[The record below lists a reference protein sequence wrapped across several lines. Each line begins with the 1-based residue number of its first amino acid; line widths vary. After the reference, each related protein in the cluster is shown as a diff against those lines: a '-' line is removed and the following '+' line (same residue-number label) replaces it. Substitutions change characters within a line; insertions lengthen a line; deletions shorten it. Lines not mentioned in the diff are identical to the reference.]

1 MFKKVVFILESNTAI
16 DAAENIVNNL
26 SMCGVTVQV
35 ISRPLRNY
43 TDDETWFVLELN
55 ENKLKENIEQNIL
68 YITDI
73 PYCHKYLQD
82 NSLPVIAYMHENNK
96 NKSFSYAEYAIE
108 QIEEIEYESLKLA
121 YQRLAGEP
129 WSILETDRCLI
140 RETTVDDVDSFY
152 EIYKEPSITQYME
165 NLYSERDAEIA
176 YIQDYIKNV
185 YAFYGYGM
193 WTVLDKKE
201 NQVIGRAGI
210 NWREGYDIPELGF
223 VIAVPFQ
230 RKGYAFEICQ
240 AIIKYGVK
248 ELGFTS
254 FQVLIMKD
262 NIKSKLLCEK
272 LGFEHAEKVT
282 IDKIPYERMI
292 LQTKPKI

>member
-1 MFKKVVFILESNTAI
+1 MFKKVVFILESDTAI
-16 DAAENIVNNL
+16 DAAEKIVNDL
-26 SMCGVTVQV
+26 SMHGITVHI
-35 ISRPLRNY
+35 ISRPLRNH
-43 TDDETWFVLELN
+43 TDDETWFAQEL
-55 ENKLKENIEQNIL
+55 KSNITRDIL

-73 PYCHKYLQD
+73 PSCHKYLHD
-82 NSLPVIAYMHENNK
+82 NLLPAIAYIHENNR

-108 QIEEIEYESLKLA
+108 QIEEIEYESFKLA
-121 YQRLAGEP
+121 YQRLTGEP
-129 WSILETDRCLI
+129 WNILETDRCLI
-140 RETTVDDVDSFY
+140 RESTVDDVDSFY

-165 NLYSERDAEIA
+165 NLYPDRDAEIA

-201 NQVIGRAGI
+201 NRVIGRAGI
-210 NWREGYDIPELGF
+210 NWREGYDTPELGF

-254 FQVLIMKD
+254 FQVLIMEH
-262 NIKSKLLCEK
+262 NEKSILLCEK
-272 LGFEHAEKVT
+272 LGFEYVETVT
-282 IDKIPYERMI
+282 LEKIPYKRMI
-292 LQTKPKI
+292 LHMK